1 MAAEEFVLRIGVD
14 ESFVRVGPETVG
26 AAEDEAAHELFRRAA
41 LFAEGRGEPVEQ
53 LGMGRAGAEAAKV
66 VDRLDEP

>member
-1 MAAEEFVLRIGVD
+1 MAAKEFVLRIGVD

-41 LFAEGRGEPVEQ
+41 FLAESRGKPVE
-53 LGMGRAGAEAAKV
+53 
-66 VDRLDEP
+66 